1 MLFIWD
7 LTRVAPHWLMP
18 QRHSACALTLRT
30 VRRKFCANDWQLA
43 NARPAVEFMRTKLFP
58 WVLLFSLAVLVV
70 AAAQAAQEKVAGKI
84 VAAKVRGTVTAVNKA
99 DNSSRALRDSDALSE
114 GYVVNTAP
122 NSSVVLLFANG
133 SAVNLG
139 ADTSLSIDEFLMDPF
154 DAKYSAAEAK
164 EEPSTSVTKLDLKRG
179 EFVANVKHLNRDQGS
194 AFTINTPVGAAG
206 IRGTT
211 FQITIGTDGSG
222 KPFVRIS
229 TSEGLVALITAD
241 GTEQLIPAG
250 KELSVSFEFATG
262 PNGLRIVVPGSVR
275 ITGLEDMPPETQA
288 AIAQAVLEIIQASP
302 AFLNLSGVA
311 PDALPPPVN
320 TTPADGK

>member
-1 MLFIWD
+1 
-7 LTRVAPHWLMP
+7 
-18 QRHSACALTLRT
+18 
-30 VRRKFCANDWQLA
+30 
-43 NARPAVEFMRTKLFP
+43 
-58 WVLLFSLAVLVV
+58 
-70 AAAQAAQEKVAGKI
+70 
-84 VAAKVRGTVTAVNKA
+84 
-99 DNSSRALRDSDALSE
+99 
-114 GYVVNTAP
+114 
-122 NSSVVLLFANG
+122 
-133 SAVNLG
+133 
-139 ADTSLSIDEFLMDPF
+139 
-154 DAKYSAAEAK
+154 
-164 EEPSTSVTKLDLKRG
+164 VTKLDLKRG